1 MAVQYEELHAYTTSI
16 AHWMLKKVNIVK
28 RKTSRLPMRTCAQQ
42 KSPHDDSCKGPAVRT
57 T

>member
-42 KSPHDDSCKGPAVRT
+42 KKSS
-57 T
+57 